1 MRAASSSE
9 PSHHTICSGRVIR
22 ATDSTHCSSGVD
34 TKPPKEIVSAYRRGT
49 QGIKSLR
56 IASGSAETANLKS
69 LRHACGER
77 KMHAL
82 PGCHRETSCV
92 IQVKVFQCST
102 QCYTYQLYFV
112 AKCMPAGSKSK
123 LLLAASDGYA
133 RSICW
138 IASRCAISRARPS
151 LMTLFRLEKAR

>member
-56 IASGSAETANLKS
+56 IASGSAETTNLKS

-77 KMHAL
+77 KMHRHYRGKGEYPRGSRSRIFRCYTLLRNVCPEVQGRNNCRRRKTAL
-82 PGCHRETSCV
+82 PAR
-92 IQVKVFQCST
+92 
-102 QCYTYQLYFV
+102 
-112 AKCMPAGSKSK
+112 
-123 LLLAASDGYA
+123 LA
-133 RSICW
+133 R
-138 IASRCAISRARPS
+138 
-151 LMTLFRLEKAR
+151 